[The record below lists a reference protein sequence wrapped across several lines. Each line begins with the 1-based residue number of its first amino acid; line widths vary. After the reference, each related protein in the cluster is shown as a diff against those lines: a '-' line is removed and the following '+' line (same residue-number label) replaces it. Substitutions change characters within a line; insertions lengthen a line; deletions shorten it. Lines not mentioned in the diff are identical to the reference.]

1 MKKIDSVCVLT
12 LGTSAQTVRVS
23 GLACMVQN
31 NSESASVYMKE
42 RRADGEDVTADNGWR
57 LAPGERTPVPF
68 TALDLSLPVHPGKDA
83 LARKVLGVQRDKQ
96 GGIGVLPIAL

>member
-23 GLACMVQN
+23 GLA
-31 NSESASVYMKE
+31 
-42 RRADGEDVTADNGWR
+42 ADNGWR

-68 TALDLSLPVHPGKDA
+68 TALDLSLVASAAGTDV
-83 LARKVLGVQRDKQ
+83 RVLLLDE
-96 GGIGVLPIAL
+96 L

>member
-31 NSESASVYMKE
+31 NS
-42 RRADGEDVTADNGWR
+42 
-57 LAPGERTPVPF
+57 LAPQPLVPCS
-68 TALDLSLPVHPGKDA
+68 A
-83 LARKVLGVQRDKQ
+83 
-96 GGIGVLPIAL
+96 

>member
-42 RRADGEDVTADNGWR
+42 RRAAADNGWR

-68 TALDLSLPVHPGKDA
+68 TALDLSLVASAAGTDV
-83 LARKVLGVQRDKQ
+83 RVLLLDE
-96 GGIGVLPIAL
+96 L

>member
-42 RRADGEDVTADNGWR
+42 RRADNGWR

-68 TALDLSLPVHPGKDA
+68 TALDLSLVASAAGTDV
-83 LARKVLGVQRDKQ
+83 RVLLLDE
-96 GGIGVLPIAL
+96 L